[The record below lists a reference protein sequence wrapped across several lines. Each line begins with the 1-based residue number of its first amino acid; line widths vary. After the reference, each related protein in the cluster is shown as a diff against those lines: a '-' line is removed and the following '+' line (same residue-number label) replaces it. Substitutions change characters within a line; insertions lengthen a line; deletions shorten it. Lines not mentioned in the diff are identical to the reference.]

1 MTITYHPDSDLDD
14 AKIKLLHDELL
25 DKRQHF
31 RDEITKLSHLIA
43 KKEDCSVTDVAEAAN
58 MREEADRAMGLVD
71 QYTETLAQ
79 IEKAL
84 SHMEHGTYGV
94 SDKTGNPIPFERL
107 KIIPW
112 TSTCTDD

>member
-1 MTITYHPDSDLDD
+1 MAITYHPDSDLDD
-14 AKIKLLHDELL
+14 AKIKQLHGELL
-25 DKRQHF
+25 LKQEHF
-31 RDEITKLSHLIA
+31 RDEITKLSNLIA

-58 MREEADRAMGLVD
+58 IREEADRAMGLVD

-94 SDKTGNPIPFERL
+94 SDKSGNPIPFERL

-112 TSTCTDD
+112 TSSCADD

>member
-25 DKRQHF
+25 VKQTHL
-31 RDEITKLSHLIA
+31 RDEIIKLSQLIA

-58 MREEADRAMGLVD
+58 IREEADRAMGLVD
-71 QYTETLAQ
+71 QYTETLSQ

>member
-1 MTITYHPDSDLDD
+1 MGIAFHPDSELDD
-14 AKIKLLHDELL
+14 VKLTQLHEELLSKKAHFKDEIIKLN
-25 DKRQHF
+25 QV
-31 RDEITKLSHLIA
+31 IA

-58 MREEADRAMGLVD
+58 IREEADRAMGLVE
-71 QYTETLAQ
+71 QYTETLAL

-94 SDKTGNPIPFERL
+94 SDKSGNPIPFERL

-112 TSTCTDD
+112 TSTCADD